1 MVKSLIVYFT
11 QGGTTEHVAEA
22 IATGLRSRE
31 HQVDL
36 HNMNDGQPPRLD
48 GYGLLGIGLPVY
60 IFRPPFKVTEYIH
73 NLPGLKGLPFFVF
86 LLYGTFSGDTGN
98 IVRDALT
105 RKGGHELGYFKAKGA
120 DYYLGYLKRGYL
132 FSPDNPTALELDSAQ
147 AFGRVIADRIAGGE
161 YIRQKDNSPPSFV
174 HEDATELGA
183 FGDQSFDY
191 AAMLMVMHELP
202 RLQQVRVLKEALRVA
217 RRGIII
223 DSVAPLPK
231 NVGGIGICIVEETFG
246 RDHNPNFKAF
256 LAAGGIRGM
265 LQESGMPI
273 SVEYSSVF
281 WRNCREVVVV
291 SSQQ

>member
-1 MVKSLIVYFT
+1 MVKGLIVYFT

-60 IFRPPFKVTEYIH
+60 IFRPPFKVMEYIH
-73 NLPGLKGLPFFVF
+73 DLPGLKGLPFFVF
-86 LLYGTFSGDTGN
+86 LLYGTFYGDTGN

-147 AFGRVIADRIAGGE
+147 AFGRDIADRIAGGE
-161 YIRQKDNSPPSFV
+161 YIRQEDNSPPSFV
-174 HEDATELGA
+174 YRFERFLTNKWFVKFNYSRLFFVKSKKCISCGLCMKICPAGNITENQHGHPIWGRNCLLCL
-183 FGDQSFDY
+183 Y
-191 AAMLMVMHELP
+191 CEMKCP
-202 RLQQVRVLKEALRVA
+202 TEAILSPASWPFFAPFNAYNVWRA
-217 RRGIII
+217 RRDPSIEH
-223 DSVAPLPK
+223 A
-231 NVGGIGICIVEETFG
+231 
-246 RDHNPNFKAF
+246 R
-256 LAAGGIRGM
+256 
-265 LQESGMPI
+265 
-273 SVEYSSVF
+273 
-281 WRNCREVVVV
+281 VVHEKGHTKRLN
-291 SSQQ
+291 